1 MRPGDTVIW
10 SQGPSEPISLTQALV
25 RQRHQIGR
33 FRAFLGSCYSKTFEP
48 TQADCI
54 DFIGLGAVGFTR
66 KILEAGAL
74 QVIPCHLSELASLI
88 RRRELKID
96 VVLLQVSKDDRGAYS
111 YGSVCSYLSEAVRT
125 ARTVVAEV
133 NDQAPWTNCIE
144 NLDSSFISHCVHVS
158 RPLIAV
164 PSREWTTE
172 DAAIA
177 RNVAPLIEDGAIL
190 QVGNRHAAGCD
201 PERVASSP

>member
-1 MRPGDTVIW
+1 M
-10 SQGPSEPISLTQALV
+10 A
-25 RQRHQIGR
+25 
-33 FRAFLGSCYSKTFEP
+33 
-48 TQADCI
+48 
-54 DFIGLGAVGFTR
+54 FTR

-88 RRRELKID
+88 RKGGLKID

-125 ARTVVAEV
+125 ARTVVAEI
-133 NDQAPWTNCIE
+133 NEQAPWTNCVE
-144 NLDSSFISHCVHVS
+144 PLDAGFISHYVRVS

-164 PSREWTTE
+164 PSREWTAE

-177 RNVAPLIEDGAIL
+177 RNVVPLIEDGATL
-190 QVGNRHAAGCD
+190 QVGSARC
-201 PERVASSP
+201 RTQS